1 MLNGKHS
8 RVYFIDLKNYENF
21 FNNFFNCNN
30 FFERKIPQKL
40 IKKQFLTKDLKS
52 NFYKEVI
59 SLSKLSKYS
68 FIPKIIYHNPEKLF
82 IIMEYIEGINLKNF
96 IDYLQSFRNKL
107 IVKKILI
114 KTYKILIKICIILD
128 LEGIFKDE
136 WNRPFKH
143 VILKMNNNQILGIY
157 IIDFDRAN
165 FNKELRNLPQFL
177 TFAFNNLGFK
187 QYFYLIKEIIYFYRK
202 IFKKYLSFR
211 EDFR

>member
-1 MLNGKHS
+1 MLKGKHS

-21 FNNFFNCNN
+21 FNCNN
-30 FFERKIPQKL
+30 SFKKKLPQKL

-52 NFYKEVI
+52 NFYREVI
-59 SLSKLSKYS
+59 SLSKLSKFS
-68 FIPKIIYHNPEKLF
+68 FIPKIIYCNPEKLF

-177 TFAFNNLGFK
+177 TFAFSNLEFK

-202 IFKKYLSFR
+202 IFKKYLRFK
-211 EDFR
+211 EDFVQ

>member
-1 MLNGKHS
+1 MLKGKHS

-21 FNNFFNCNN
+21 FNCNN
-30 FFERKIPQKL
+30 FFERKISQKL

-59 SLSKLSKYS
+59 SLYKLSKYL
-68 FIPKIIYHNPEKLF
+68 FIPKIIYYNPEKLF

-177 TFAFNNLGFK
+177 TFVFKNLGFK

-211 EDFR
+211 EDY

>member
-1 MLNGKHS
+1 MLKGKHS

-21 FNNFFNCNN
+21 FNCNN
-30 FFERKIPQKL
+30 FFERKISQKL

-59 SLSKLSKYS
+59 SLYKLSKYL
-68 FIPKIIYHNPEKLF
+68 FIPKIIYYNPEKLF

-177 TFAFNNLGFK
+177 TFVFNNLGFK

-211 EDFR
+211 EDY

>member
-1 MLNGKHS
+1 MLKGKHS

-21 FNNFFNCNN
+21 FNCNN
-30 FFERKIPQKL
+30 SFKKKLPQKL

-59 SLSKLSKYS
+59 ALSKLSKYS
-68 FIPKIIYHNPEKLF
+68 FIPKIIYHNPEKLC

-107 IVKKILI
+107 IVKKILV